1 MAVGLRFAVRI
12 LMRVSISAAEG
23 LPAGPRWP
31 RGAQTLVGASRPL
44 KLLEYGRDRF
54 GKTFT
59 IRAIGQPPLVYFSDP
74 ADIQEIFSSSADTLH
89 PGEGASL
96 LLPILGDQSLLLLD
110 EDDHLYSR
118 KVVMPSLHSTAVQRH
133 ADFVVELMER
143 EIASWPRGVPFA
155 LYPRLRAL
163 ILETILRVV
172 FGPTPDAR
180 LPYLRDHLLSAFS
193 IFSSV
198 LLPAPLLRR
207 VPPGR
212 AQWSRSQCQLR
223 EADKI
228 IYELI
233 DERGEE
239 LTQQGATAD
248 LLRAAHDE
256 APAAIPR
263 KALRD
268 NIVTLLL
275 AGHETTASTL
285 AWSFQA
291 LAHYPPALRRV
302 VEEIDE
308 EAGNAYL
315 KATIYEVLRY
325 RPVFIFTAPR
335 VVKRGIEIGG
345 RAFAPPAYL
354 LGAIYLVHHDPT
366 IYPDPQAFR
375 PERFLYSAPETPL
388 WIPWGGGRRRCPGL
402 HLALMELEI
411 VIRTVLR
418 RLSIQPTGKKME
430 RAKLR
435 SFIVAPHGECRLIL
449 HDRP

>member
-1 MAVGLRFAVRI
+1 VP
-12 LMRVSISAAEG
+12 RVPSRVEDG
-23 LPAGPRWP
+23 LPAGPRLP
-31 RGAQTLVGASRPL
+31 RVAQTWAAANRPL
-44 KLLEYGRDRF
+44 ELLEYGRERF

-59 IRAIGQPPLVYFSDP
+59 IHALSQPPLVYFSDP
-74 ADIQEIFSSSADTLH
+74 ADIQEIFSGSADSLH

-96 LLPILGDQSLLLLD
+96 LLPILGEQSFLLLD

-118 KVVMPSLHSTAVQRH
+118 KVVMPSLHSTAVQQH
-133 ADFVVELMER
+133 ADFVTELTER
-143 EIASWPRGVPFA
+143 EIATWPRDIPFA
-155 LYPRLRAL
+155 LHPRLRAL

-172 FGPTPDAR
+172 FGPTPDPR
-180 LPYLRDHLLSAFS
+180 LPRLRDHLLSAFS

-212 AQWSRSQCQLR
+212 ARWSRFQRRLHQ
-223 EADKI
+223 ADEI
-228 IYELI
+228 IYALI
-233 DERGEE
+233 DERGEDFIR
-239 LTQQGATAD
+239 QGAAAD

-256 APAAIPR
+256 DSAAMSR
-263 KALRD
+263 KAIRD
-268 NIVTLLL
+268 NIVTMLL

-291 LAHYPPALRRV
+291 LAHNPPALQRV

-308 EAGNAYL
+308 GTGDAYL
-315 KATIYEVLRY
+315 KATVYEVLRY

-335 VVKRGIEIGG
+335 VVKRRIEIGN
-345 RAFAPPAYL
+345 RAFAPPTYL
-354 LGAIYLVHHDPT
+354 FGAIYLVHHDPT
-366 IYPDPQAFR
+366 IYPEPGAFR
-375 PERFLYSAPETPL
+375 PERFLDSAPETPL
-388 WIPWGGGRRRCPGL
+388 WIPWGGGRKRCPGL
-402 HLALMELEI
+402 HLALMELEV

-418 RLSIQPTGKKME
+418 RLAIQPAGKKME

-435 SFIVAPHGECRLIL
+435 SLIVAPDGGCRLIL

>member
-1 MAVGLRFAVRI
+1 
-12 LMRVSISAAEG
+12 MRLSISIEEG
-23 LPAGPRWP
+23 LPAGPRLP
-31 RGAQTLVGASRPL
+31 RVAQTWAAANRPL
-44 KLLEYGRDRF
+44 ELLEYGRDRF

-59 IRAIGQPPLVYFSDP
+59 IRAISQPPLVCFSDP
-74 ADIQEIFSSSADTLH
+74 TDIQEIFSGSADTLH

-96 LLPILGDQSLLLLD
+96 LHPILGDQSFLLLD

-133 ADFVVELMER
+133 ANFVTELTER
-143 EIASWPRGVPFA
+143 EVASWPRGVPFA
-155 LYPRLRAL
+155 LHPRLRAL
-163 ILETILRVV
+163 ILETILRVI

-180 LPYLRDHLLSAFS
+180 LPRLRDRLLSAFS
-193 IFSSV
+193 VFSSV

-212 AQWSRSQCQLR
+212 AKWSRFQSQLR

-228 IYELI
+228 IYALI
-233 DERGEE
+233 DERSEE
-239 LTQQGATAD
+239 LTQQGAAAD

-256 APAAIPR
+256 DPAAMSR

-268 NIVTLLL
+268 NIVTMLL

-291 LAHYPPALRRV
+291 LAHNPPAIKRV
-302 VEEIDE
+302 VEEIDGE
-308 EAGNAYL
+308 TGNAYL
-315 KATIYEVLRY
+315 KATVYEVLRY

-335 VVKRGIEIGG
+335 VVKREIELGG
-345 RAFAPPAYL
+345 RTFVPPTYL
-354 LGAIYLVHHDPT
+354 FGAIFLVHHDPT
-366 IYPDPQAFR
+366 IYPEPQAFR
-375 PERFLYSAPETPL
+375 PERFLDLAPETPL
-388 WIPWGGGRRRCPGL
+388 WIPWGGGRKRCPGL

-418 RLSIQPTGKKME
+418 RLAIQPAGKKME

-435 SFIVAPHGECRLIL
+435 SLIVAPHGECRLIL